1 MPQARPYTPPVP
13 YELPPDR
20 RVDRRGAIVR
30 WVTFG
35 IVALLVALVAYL
47 GYVGF
52 VGSAQAVDP
61 ARSRDCRTPADLG
74 WTYEAIG
81 YDIASDERLA
91 SLPDPTDC
99 DAAPVM
105 AGDQLVGQDGV
116 ALAGWYIPAPE
127 AGPEA
132 PTIVIAH
139 GHGVN
144 KSAVLS
150 RAEILHER
158 FNLVLF
164 DFRNHGQSE
173 EAVTTVGL
181 RERLDLEAVIGWLEE
196 AKGPSSIGVLGVSMG
211 GAASLMAAR
220 SDSRVDAL
228 VVESTHA
235 TLANAIAARLD
246 RQGYPLSL
254 PGAWAILLGGLIR
267 SGDDMSAADP
277 VQAIEDYGER
287 PLLLV
292 AGGRDDTLGATD
304 ADDLLA
310 AARGGGADVALQV
323 CADAGHAGSLE
334 RCPDDYR
341 DWVLGFFADALG
353 G

>member
-1 MPQARPYTPPVP
+1 MRQARPYTPPVP

-61 ARSRDCRTPADLG
+61 VRSRDCRIPADLD

-91 SLPDPTDC
+91 SLPDPADC
-99 DAAPVM
+99 EVEPVT
-105 AGDQLVGQDGV
+105 AGDELVGTDGV
-116 ALAGWYIPAPE
+116 SLAGWYIPAP
-127 AGPEA
+127 GRDPEG

-150 RAEILHER
+150 RAEVLHDDY
-158 FNLVLF
+158 NLVLF

-181 RERLDLEAVIGWLEE
+181 RERLDLAAVVGWLEE
-196 AKGPSSIGVLGVSMG
+196 EKGPSSIGVLGVSMG
-211 GAASLMAAR
+211 GAASLLDAR
-220 SDSRVDAL
+220 TDPRVDAL

-235 TLANAIAARLD
+235 TLANALSARLD

-267 SGDDMSAADP
+267 SGEDMSAADP

-287 PLLLV
+287 PLLII
-292 AGGRDDTLGATD
+292 AGGRDDAIGPTD

-310 AARGGGADVALQV
+310 AARAGGADVELRI
-323 CADAGHAGSLE
+323 CAEAGHAASLE

>member
-1 MPQARPYTPPVP
+1 M
-13 YELPPDR
+13 
-20 RVDRRGAIVR
+20 DRRGAIVR

-35 IVALLVALVAYL
+35 IVALLVTLVAYL

-52 VGSAQAVDP
+52 VGSGQAVDP
-61 ARSRDCRTPADLG
+61 VRSRDCRTPGDMG

-91 SLPDPTDC
+91 SVPDPADC
-99 DAAPVM
+99 DVEPVI
-105 AGDQLVGQDGV
+105 AGDELVGTDGV
-116 ALAGWYIPAPE
+116 SLAGWYIPAPD

-139 GHGVN
+139 GHAVN

-150 RAEILHER
+150 RAAVLHDDY
-158 FNLVLF
+158 NLVLF

-173 EAVTTVGL
+173 EAVTTIGL
-181 RERLDLEAVIGWLEE
+181 RERLDLSAVIGWLE
-196 AKGPSSIGVLGVSMG
+196 ANKAPSSIGVLGVSMG
-211 GAASLMAAR
+211 GAASLMDAR
-220 SDSRVDAL
+220 TDNRVDAL

-235 TLANAIAARLD
+235 TLANAIGARLS

-267 SGDDMSAADP
+267 SGADMSAADP
-277 VQAIEDYGER
+277 VEAIEDYGGR
-287 PLLLV
+287 PLLLI
-292 AGGRDDTLGATD
+292 AGGRDDTIGTTD
-304 ADDLLA
+304 AEELLA
-310 AARGGGADVALQV
+310 AARAGGADVDLQV
-323 CADAGHAGSLE
+323 CAEAGHAASLE
-334 RCPDDYR
+334 RCPDEYR

>member
-1 MPQARPYTPPVP
+1 MSQTRPYTPPVP
-13 YELPPDR
+13 YEPPPDR
-20 RVDRRGAIVR
+20 RMDRRGAIVR
-30 WVTFG
+30 WATFG

-61 ARSRDCRTPADLG
+61 VRSRECRTPADLD
-74 WTYEAIG
+74 WAYEAIG

-91 SLPDPTDC
+91 SVPDAADC
-99 DAAPVM
+99 DVEPVL
-105 AGDQLVGQDGV
+105 AGDELVGADGV
-116 ALAGWYIPAPE
+116 SLAGWYIPAPD

-150 RAEILHER
+150 RAEVLHDDY
-158 FNLVLF
+158 NLVLF

-173 EAVTTVGL
+173 EAMTTIGL
-181 RERLDLEAVIGWLEE
+181 RERLDLSAVIGWLE
-196 AKGPSSIGVLGVSMG
+196 ANKAPASIGVLGVSMG
-211 GAASLMAAR
+211 GAASLMDAR
-220 SDSRVDAL
+220 TDIRVDAL

-235 TLANAIAARLD
+235 TLANALGARLD

-267 SGDDMSAADP
+267 SGEDMSAADP
-277 VQAIEDYGER
+277 VEAIEDYGAR
-287 PLLLV
+287 PLLLI
-292 AGGRDDTLGATD
+292 AGGMDDTVGSTD
-304 ADDLLA
+304 ARDLLA
-310 AARGGGADVALQV
+310 AARAGGADVTLQV
-323 CADAGHAGSLE
+323 CAEAGHAASLE

>member
-1 MPQARPYTPPVP
+1 MPRTRPYTPAVP

-20 RVDRRGAIVR
+20 RADRRGAIVR
-30 WVTFG
+30 WTSFG
-35 IVALLVALVAYL
+35 IVALLVALLAYL
-47 GYVGF
+47 AYVGF
-52 VGSAQAVDP
+52 VGSAQVVDP
-61 ARSRDCRTPADLG
+61 ARSRACRTPAHLG

-81 YDIASDERLA
+81 YEIASDERLTA
-91 SLPDPTDC
+91 VTAPDDC
-99 DAAPVM
+99 DSEPVL
-105 AGDQLVGQDGV
+105 AGDELVGSDGV
-116 ALAGWYIPAPE
+116 SLAGWYIPASN

-150 RAEILHER
+150 RAEVLHADY
-158 FNLVLF
+158 NLVLF

-181 RERLDLEAVIGWLEE
+181 RERLDLAAVLGWLEAE
-196 AKGPSSIGVLGVSMG
+196 KSPSAIGILGVSMG

-228 VVESTHA
+228 LVESTHA
-235 TLANAIAARLD
+235 TLANAVGARLE

-254 PGAWAILLGGLIR
+254 PGAWAILLGGLVR

-277 VQAIEDYGER
+277 VQAIEDYGQR
-287 PLLLV
+287 PLLII
-292 AGGRDDTLGATD
+292 AGGQDDALGASD
-304 ADDLLA
+304 ADHLLA
-310 AARGGGADVALQV
+310 AARAGGADVELRV
-323 CADAGHAGSLE
+323 CREAGHAASLE
-334 RCPDDYR
+334 ECPDEYR

-353 G
+353 S

>member
-1 MPQARPYTPPVP
+1 VP

-20 RVDRRGAIVR
+20 RADRRGAIVR
-30 WVTFG
+30 WTSFG
-35 IVALLVALVAYL
+35 IVALLVALLAYL
-47 GYVGF
+47 AYVGF
-52 VGSAQAVDP
+52 VGSAQVVDP
-61 ARSRDCRTPADLG
+61 VRSRDCRTPAHLG

-81 YDIASDERLA
+81 YDIASDARLA
-91 SLPDPTDC
+91 DVTDPADC
-99 DAAPVM
+99 DTQPVL
-105 AGDQLVGQDGV
+105 AGEELVGSDGV
-116 ALAGWYIPAPE
+116 SLGGWYIPASN

-150 RAEILHER
+150 RAEVLHADY
-158 FNLVLF
+158 NLVLF

-173 EAVTTVGL
+173 EAVSTVGL
-181 RERLDLEAVIGWLEE
+181 RERLDLAAVLGWLEAE
-196 AKGPSSIGVLGVSMG
+196 KGPSSIGLLGVSMG
-211 GAASLMAAR
+211 GAASLMQAR
-220 SDSRVDAL
+220 GDGRVDAL
-228 VVESTHA
+228 VIESTHA
-235 TLANAIAARLD
+235 TLANAVGARLA

-254 PGAWAILLGGLIR
+254 PGAWAILLGGLVR

-287 PLLLV
+287 PLLII
-292 AGGRDDTLGATD
+292 AGGQDDTLGASD

-310 AARGGGADVALQV
+310 AARAGGADVDQHV
-323 CADAGHAGSLE
+323 CAEAGHAASLE
-334 RCPDDYR
+334 ECPDDYR

-353 G
+353 S